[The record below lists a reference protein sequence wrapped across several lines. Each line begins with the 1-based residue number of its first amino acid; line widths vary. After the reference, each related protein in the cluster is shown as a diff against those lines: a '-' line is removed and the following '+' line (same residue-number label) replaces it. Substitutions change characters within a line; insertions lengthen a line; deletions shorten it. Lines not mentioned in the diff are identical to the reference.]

1 MPCKPT
7 ASKNNA
13 MRAVKVKSVKRSHI
27 LQLFLCLKCWYG
39 RYFIFVVSSTENFQT
54 FIHLQIDMS
63 PLSTGYFLSLVS
75 LIFMRIFWL
84 ADFFRKK
91 EKVQFLNKHSVFQWD
106 LAQLRHVSSVFRFVS
121 SSLLTYFLN
130 RLFWMSSNM
139 ATILFSTSSS
149 GIVTFAPVSL
159 LTVTHWRCC
168 ISLGPTSRRI
178 GTPCMRHRH
187 TWIEITKRVRT
198 ILQVK
203 YFINDHHY
211 IMVIIILFMTLS
223 SQWLN
228 FHPGE

>member
-1 MPCKPT
+1 MLLWKIFYICGFKYWKL
-7 ASKNNA
+7 SNIHSSSN
-13 MRAVKVKSVKRSHI
+13 
-27 LQLFLCLKCWYG
+27 
-39 RYFIFVVSSTENFQT
+39 RYVSSFNRVFPVPCIINIHEN
-54 FIHLQIDMS
+54 L
-63 PLSTGYFLSLVS
+63 
-75 LIFMRIFWL
+75 LIGWL
-84 ADFFRKK
+84 FS
-91 EKVQFLNKHSVFQWD
+91 EKGKGAV
-106 LAQLRHVSSVFRFVS
+106 LRQRQVSSVFRFVS